1 VALNHPG
8 GATGYRIEYKG
19 RSVAYL
25 TDNEGEREGTDEAL
39 IGAASGADLV
49 IYDTAYTE
57 DEIEEKKGWGHST
70 WQYGMRLADAAGAG
84 TFCLFHH
91 APEHDD
97 AAMDAMVAEAQAARP
112 GTIAAIE
119 GQIIRL

>member
-1 VALNHPG
+1 
-8 GATGYRIEYKG
+8 
-19 RSVAYL
+19 
-25 TDNEGEREGTDEAL
+25 
-39 IGAASGADLV
+39 
-49 IYDTAYTE
+49 
-57 DEIEEKKGWGHST
+57 
-70 WQYGMRLADAAGAG
+70 MRLADAAGAG